1 MISLQRLKDGA
12 IASVL
17 ALASGITMLLITRT
31 DAIEFAIEY
40 PLYVI
45 ASLILIASAIG
56 PLFEISDTI
65 GQILLWNGVGW
76 SAGLAFFG
84 MESVGSMP
92 IWPLMLA
99 IMALAFWPRIP
110 TRAVPPMA
118 IAIALLGGFGLC
130 WLGWSDVNIPIPTEW
145 LEVQ

>member
-1 MISLQRLKDGA
+1 MISLQRLQEGA

-17 ALASGITMLLITRT
+17 ALASSITMLLITRS

-45 ASLILIASAIG
+45 ASVTLITSAIG
-56 PLFEISDTI
+56 PLIEIFDTI
-65 GQILLWNGVGW
+65 GQILLWNGIGW
-76 SAGLAFFG
+76 TAGLTFFG
-84 MESVGSMP
+84 LESVGSMP

-99 IMALAFWPRIP
+99 IIALTFWPR
-110 TRAVPPMA
+110 VPERPVPSVA
-118 IAIALLGGFGLC
+118 IAIALLGGFALC
-130 WLGWSDVNIPIPTEW
+130 WLGWSDVSLPIPMEW